1 MSRYIVRL
9 GSKSALQEAYAG
21 GKGASL
27 AWLCRNGFNVP
38 SGFVITS
45 ATFQDFLADFSIEVL
60 TERRDWTQRDLELI
74 REFLVACHISD
85 HLARPICGA
94 YRKLGGRVAIRSS
107 MIGEDT
113 LATSF
118 AGQLDTILNVEGE
131 GDVLEGVKRCW
142 ASVFNWRLWN
152 YLAER
157 EALSSDTLLERF
169 SIAVVVQRMV
179 EAKAAGVAFS
189 ADPVTGQRCVV
200 IEAVHGLGEAL
211 VQGLAE
217 PDRYVV
223 DARGVLAET
232 QPANA
237 GASILEENQILRLAE
252 IVCKVASKTKDPQ
265 DIEWAWDGADFYLL
279 QSRPITSLVGRRVYS
294 NKMVSDMSPGLTKPL
309 VYSTKTVAM
318 AQNVF
323 GRIFT
328 ELIGPNDIDFT
339 LLTRRIHS
347 RIYTDITMLGKL
359 FERVGLPANFFEMM
373 SRDERA
379 DLRHSPLTLRTLRG
393 MLRLARFAW
402 HHSRVADEI
411 VAFLKRHD
419 RDLEHYRQAD
429 WSSEDPQ
436 DLLAQFDKLLHL
448 HSESQWYVFI
458 GPMNMM
464 VRNRLLNRL
473 VSQWTEDVAPN
484 DLIRGLVGLK
494 ALEPNNELWNLATQA
509 RALRGEIQ
517 RLLIEGEE
525 KTIRKALSTSDDGRA
540 LARNVDAFL
549 SRYGFLSTS
558 GTDFTATPWAETPT
572 LIWHAIGR
580 SAASPMEPV
589 TEDVEAIREE
599 ARSRVRARLNRMH
612 RMLFDRLLASTITYI
627 DLRER
632 TSLFMSEDS
641 HQMRRIF
648 LALADH
654 LVARGDL
661 DQRDD
666 IFYLTYDELRQLV
679 EGKLEA
685 NAARELVTTRKAEME
700 ADAQVELPDTICGDY
715 APTRPIL
722 PVEGQEY
729 LVGIS
734 GSSGRAQGYARIVL
748 DPAEAPVI
756 LTRSDILI
764 VPFTDVSWTPLFSGI
779 GGIVAETGGQLS
791 HTSIVAREYGLPA
804 VVSVKKATH
813 LIRDGQPIT
822 VDGDIGRVYLKHM
835 MDA

>member
-9 GSKSALQEAYAG
+9 DSKSALQEACAG

-27 AWLCRNGFNVP
+27 AWLCKNGFNVP
-38 SGFVITS
+38 IGFVITS
-45 ATFQDFLADFSIEVL
+45 ATFEDFLADLDIEVL
-60 TERRDWTQRDLELI
+60 TKRRDWTQGDLERI
-74 REFLVACHISD
+74 RELLMACCISD
-85 HLARPICGA
+85 HLAHPICRA
-94 YRKLGGRVAIRSS
+94 YRGLGGRVAIRSS
-107 MIGEDT
+107 MVGEDT
-113 LATSF
+113 LVTSF
-118 AGQLDTILNVEGE
+118 AGQLDTILNVRGE
-131 GDVLEGVKRCW
+131 REVLEAVKQCW

-211 VQGLAE
+211 VQGLAK

-223 DARGVLAET
+223 DARGVLAEA
-232 QPANA
+232 QPAD
-237 GASILEENQILRLAE
+237 ASAPVLEGYQILRLAE

-265 DIEWAWDGADFYLL
+265 DVEWAWDGAKFYLL
-279 QSRPITSLVGRRVYS
+279 QSRPITSLVGQRVYS
-294 NKMVSDMSPGLTKPL
+294 NRMVSDMSPGLIKPL

-328 ELIGPNDIDFT
+328 ELIGPNEFDFT
-339 LLTRRIHS
+339 FLTKRIRS
-347 RIYTDITMLGKL
+347 RIYTDRTMLGDL

-379 DLRHSPLTLRTLRG
+379 DLRRPPLTLKTLRG
-393 MLRLARFAW
+393 MLRLLRFAW
-402 HHSRVADEI
+402 RHSRVADEI

-429 WSSEDPQ
+429 WSSQDPQ
-436 DLLAQFDKLLHL
+436 DLLAQFDKLMHL
-448 HSESQWYVFI
+448 HSQSQWAVFI
-458 GPMNMM
+458 GSMNMV
-464 VRNRLLNRL
+464 VRNKLLNRL
-473 VSQWTEDVAPN
+473 VSQWTEDVVPN

-494 ALEPNNELWNLATQA
+494 ALEPNHELRKLAAQA
-509 RALRGEIQ
+509 RALGAEIQ
-517 RLLIEGEE
+517 RLLIEEDD
-525 KTIRKALSTSDDGRA
+525 KTIRKVLSTSDEGWALGRS
-540 LARNVDAFL
+540 VDAFL
-549 SRYGFLSTS
+549 RHYGFLSPN
-558 GTDFTATPWAETPT
+558 GTDFTAAPWAETPT

-589 TEDVEAIREE
+589 IEDVETIREE
-599 ARSRVRARLNRMH
+599 ARSRVRTRLNRIH
-612 RMLFDRLLASTITYI
+612 RMFFDRLLASTITYI

-632 TSLFMSEDS
+632 TSLLMSEDS
-641 HQMRRIF
+641 YQMRRIF
-648 LALADH
+648 LALANH
-654 LVARGDL
+654 LVARGNL
-661 DQRDD
+661 DQRHD
-666 IFYLTYDELRQLV
+666 IFYLTYDELRQWA

-685 NAARELVTTRKAEME
+685 NAARRLVTTRKTEME
-700 ADAQVELPDTICGDY
+700 ADAQVELPDTICGDHI
-715 APTRPIL
+715 PTRPIL
-722 PVEGQEY
+722 PIEGQEV

-734 GSSGRAQGYARIVL
+734 GSSGLAQGYARIVL
-748 DPAEAPVI
+748 EPVEAPVT
-756 LTRSDILI
+756 LTKSDILV
-764 VPFTDVSWTPLFSGI
+764 VPFTDVGWTPLFSGI

-813 LIRDGQPIT
+813 LVKDGQPIT
-822 VDGDIGRVYLKHM
+822 VDGNTGRVYLRHM
-835 MDA
+835 MDS

>member
-9 GSKSALQEAYAG
+9 DSKSALQEVCAG

-27 AWLCRNGFNVP
+27 AWLRRNGFNVP

-45 ATFQDFLADFSIEVL
+45 ATFADFLANFCIEVL
-60 TERRDWTQRDLELI
+60 TERRDWTQRDLERI
-74 REFLVACHISD
+74 RELLVACRISD
-85 HLARPICGA
+85 HLAHAIGRA
-94 YRKLGGRVAIRSS
+94 YRRLGGRVAIRSS
-107 MIGEDT
+107 MVGEDT
-113 LATSF
+113 LVTSF
-118 AGQLDTILNVEGE
+118 AGQLDTILNVRGE
-131 GDVLEGVKRCW
+131 REVLEAVKQCW

-152 YLAER
+152 YLTEH
-157 EALSSDTLLERF
+157 EALSSGTLLERF

-179 EAKAAGVAFS
+179 DTKAAGVAFS

-211 VQGLAE
+211 VQGLAK

-223 DARGVLAET
+223 DARGVLAEA
-232 QPANA
+232 QPAGA
-237 GASILEENQILRLAE
+237 GAPVLEENQILRLAE
-252 IVCKVASKTKDPQ
+252 IVCEVASKTKDPQ
-265 DIEWAWDGADFYLL
+265 DIEWAWDGAKFYLL
-279 QSRPITSLVGRRVYS
+279 QSRPITSLVGQRVYS
-294 NKMVSDMSPGLTKPL
+294 NRMVSDMSPGLIKPL
-309 VYSTKTVAM
+309 VYSTKTVTM

-339 LLTRRIHS
+339 FLTKRIRS
-347 RIYTDITMLGKL
+347 RIYTDITMLGDL

-379 DLRHSPLTLRTLRG
+379 DLRRPPLTLRTLRG
-393 MLRLARFAW
+393 VLRLVRFAW
-402 HHSRVADEI
+402 RYSRVADEI

-436 DLLAQFDKLLHL
+436 DLLAQFDKLMHL

-473 VSQWTEDVAPN
+473 VSQWTEDVVPN

-494 ALEPNNELWNLATQA
+494 ALEPNDELRKLAAQA
-509 RALRGEIQ
+509 RALGAEIQ
-517 RLLIEGEE
+517 RLLIEEDD
-525 KTIRKALSTSDDGRA
+525 KTIRKALSTSDEGWA
-540 LARNVDAFL
+540 LVRSVDAFL
-549 SRYGFLSTS
+549 RHYGFLSPN
-558 GTDFTATPWAETPT
+558 GTDFTAAPWAETPT

-589 TEDVEAIREE
+589 VEDVETIREE

-632 TSLFMSEDS
+632 TSLLMSEDS
-641 HQMRRIF
+641 YQMRRIF

-666 IFYLTYDELRQLV
+666 IFYVTYDELRQLV

-685 NAARELVTTRKAEME
+685 NAARRLVTTRKTEME
-700 ADAQVELPDTICGDY
+700 ADAQIELPDTVCGDHV
-715 APTRPIL
+715 PTRPIL
-722 PVEGQEY
+722 PIEGQEY

-734 GSSGRAQGYARIVL
+734 GSSGLAQGYARIVL
-748 DPAEAPVI
+748 EPVEAPVT
-756 LTRSDILI
+756 LTKSDILV
-764 VPFTDVSWTPLFSGI
+764 VPFTDVGWTPLFSGI

-813 LIRDGQPIT
+813 LVKDGQPIT
-822 VDGDIGRVYLKHM
+822 VDGDMGRVYLKHM
-835 MDA
+835 MDS